1 MRIVRRLG
9 LTAAGLLAVLTLAL
23 TVVNTGTARPSLAHT
38 CTATD
43 RQFIQEARTTMAEL
57 GLWGGQ
63 YESGDARASE
73 VVDEAQQAAKH
84 IRVMAPTDPSLEQ
97 TRRLMIGM
105 LTEYAKAVRIHA
117 RHGNAGPHMYRAYG
131 LANYAHGVLSKAQPA
146 LAPRGCDL
154 SLLL

>member
-1 MRIVRRLG
+1 MRRLG
-9 LTAAGLLAVLTLAL
+9 LTAAGLLALLTLAL

-38 CTATD
+38 CSATD

-63 YESGDARASE
+63 YESGDARASD
-73 VVDEAQQAAKH
+73 VVTQALAEAKH
-84 IRVMAPTDPSLEQ
+84 MRAMGPTDPSLEQ

-105 LTEYAKAVRIHA
+105 LTEYAKAVRIQA
-117 RHGNAGPHMYRAYG
+117 RHGDAGPHMYRAYG

-146 LAPRGCDL
+146 LAARGCDL
-154 SLLL
+154 SALL